1 MKHPS
6 AHVPDNRIPQLMQP
20 CFTCCNAFFK
30 SNIHKLYTPSIKK
43 LVFVSEYSGWGR
55 MSASD
60 HAILD
65 LGEDELQFTKTDYK
79 AQVRWLQLRHIN
91 TACSRALELP
101 WRSSLPW
108 CLQTRQP
115 RAGTLP
121 GWWRRRAGRPPPP
134 TSGHS
139 TSISSSLTLTR
150 WMWGIGKLHVFPSK
164 GSPVFII
171 LLLTGWCT
179 VCCQCLGNHFYS
191 ITSDPG

>member
-1 MKHPS
+1 M
-6 AHVPDNRIPQLMQP
+6 
-20 CFTCCNAFFK
+20 
-30 SNIHKLYTPSIKK
+30 
-43 LVFVSEYSGWGR
+43 SG
-55 MSASD
+55 SD

-79 AQVRWLQLRHIN
+79 AQVRWLQPRNIN

-121 GWWRRRAGRPPPP
+121 GWWRRRAGRPPHP

-139 TSISSSLTLTR
+139 TSISSSLILTR
-150 WMWGIGKLHVFPSK
+150 WMWGTGKLQVFPSK

-179 VCCQCLGNHFYS
+179 VCCQCLVNHFYS
-191 ITSDPG
+191 TTSDPGWFIVMQIERGTRDGSRYQIGWISSFNRPDLYGPFWVCVTLVFRYREI